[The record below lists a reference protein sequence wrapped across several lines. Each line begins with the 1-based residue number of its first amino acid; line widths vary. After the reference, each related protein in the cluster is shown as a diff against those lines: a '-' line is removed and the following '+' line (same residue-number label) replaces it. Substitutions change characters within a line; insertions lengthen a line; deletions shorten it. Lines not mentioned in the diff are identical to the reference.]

1 MKNYQ
6 KSLRKMCYLLIYKG
20 IRKIANIKLKNT
32 IIVIIVY
39 NLFLSTAN
47 WIIPKSTLIT
57 GVAIK
62 IISPKYI

>member
-1 MKNYQ
+1 MGNK
-6 KSLRKMCYLLIYKG
+6 
-20 IRKIANIKLKNT
+20 KIANIKLKNT
-32 IIVIIVY
+32 TIVIIVY
-39 NLFLSTAN
+39 NLFLSIAN